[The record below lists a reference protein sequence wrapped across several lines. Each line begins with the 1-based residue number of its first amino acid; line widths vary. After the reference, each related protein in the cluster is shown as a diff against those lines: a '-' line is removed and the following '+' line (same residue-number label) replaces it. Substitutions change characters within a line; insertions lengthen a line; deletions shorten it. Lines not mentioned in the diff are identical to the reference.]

1 MALRSFLSRDFDIS
15 SSFTIEIG
23 TSKIDY
29 LKTKVIDSCQ
39 YLKSQR
45 QQIVDLIQRGYIV
58 ETITRNYA
66 FKQAI

>member
-1 MALRSFLSRDFDIS
+1 MALRSFLSRAFDIS

-23 TSKIDY
+23 ASKIDY

>member
-1 MALRSFLSRDFDIS
+1 VLLIDRPVAR
-15 SSFTIEIG
+15 IEIG

-29 LKTKVIDSCQ
+29 LKIKVIDSCQ

-45 QQIVDLIQRGYIV
+45 QQIVDLIQRGYIL

>member
-1 MALRSFLSRDFDIS
+1 MALRSFLSRAFDIS

>member
-1 MALRSFLSRDFDIS
+1 MALRSFLSRAFDIS

-45 QQIVDLIQRGYIV
+45 QQIVDLRQRGYIV